1 MTAYSMTPMRI
12 PIALSL
18 VVAAAACNPT
28 LEPEGPPAI
37 SGSIV
42 ARDVAISIGGAP
54 TVHVKETTASECG
67 IVFLVRRDTPILRR
81 MADGRV
87 GRASLADLTVGR
99 RIDVWAE
106 VVMESCPGQASAT
119 AIRILD

>member
-1 MTAYSMTPMRI
+1 MMAYSMTPMRI
-12 PIALSL
+12 PILFSF

-37 SGSIV
+37 TGSIV

-54 TVHVKETTASECG
+54 TVHVKETPGSECG

-81 MADGRV
+81 TPDGGV
-87 GRASLADLTVGR
+87 SRASLSDLTVGR
-99 RIDVWAE
+99 RVDVWAE
-106 VVMESCPGQASAT
+106 VVMESCPGQSSAT
-119 AIRILD
+119 AIRILN